1 MLSNIIEIRKEFPIL
16 SKQIYSKP
24 LVYFDNAATS
34 QRPRAVIDM
43 VNLMNSSINGNIH
56 RAPHKL
62 SNDATALYEGAR
74 DKIKTFLNATH
85 REEIIFTSGTTASI
99 NIIAGSLAKSYLK
112 RGDTVILSELEHHSN
127 IVPWQFIRDEYGIN
141 IKVLPVDDNGLL
153 LSNKLLD
160 LIDSSVK
167 LLSVTH
173 ISNVTGQIN
182 PIEEMIELCHSKG
195 VKVLIDGAQGI
206 VHSKVDVQK
215 LDCDFYVFSGHK
227 IYGPTGIGVLYGKR
241 EMLEQMEP
249 WMGGGDMIESVTFEK
264 TTYAPLPLKFEAG
277 TSNYVAA
284 AALGSAIDFYNTLDK
299 SFVNLHE
306 DLIVNYL
313 YDELKK
319 IEGITIYGESIPGKI
334 PLFSFNIKGT
344 HPMDVATMM
353 DKTGIALRSGMLCAE
368 PLMKRLNING
378 VVRASLLPYNTHEE
392 VEYFISSL
400 KRVVNILSK

>member
-306 DLIVNYL
+306 ESIVNYL

>member
-127 IVPWQFIRDEYGIN
+127 IVPWQFIREEYGIN

-306 DLIVNYL
+306 ESIVNYL

-319 IEGITIYGESIPGKI
+319 IEDITIYGESIPGKI

-392 VEYFISSL
+392 VEYFINSL